1 MSKTST
7 PSILNIKRDLQS
19 QQNVCS
25 IDVRNHHRIWDA
37 QKHLLLTLL
46 RIKEKFLPIFIMNV
60 IIQENVEN
68 V

>member
-37 QKHLLLTLL
+37 QKHLLLTCERQMNIFVDNS
-46 RIKEKFLPIFIMNV
+46 RINV
-60 IIQENVEN
+60 IIQVNVEN